1 MKGKLLPGNK
11 MHLVPGK
18 VEYLM
23 QSHPQNEPTVK
34 DEYNL
39 GTLWVMAAVPAVM
52 SQPQSREESVLN
64 NFSKI
69 GPNCDF

>member
-1 MKGKLLPGNK
+1 
-11 MHLVPGK
+11 
-18 VEYLM
+18 M